1 MHKSA
6 DYSADRVDS
15 KRGVFIWN
23 LSLVSVEMMM
33 KTGQCQEGHHEA
45 EKSET
50 IRDKQSEK

>member
-15 KRGVFIWN
+15 KRGIFIWN
-23 LSLVSVEMMM
+23 LSLVSVKMMM
-33 KTGQCQEGHHEA
+33 KTGQCQEGHREA